1 MNIWDKRFIELAKS
15 IAEWSKDPK
24 AKIGAVIVSKRD
36 GDIALGYNG
45 FPKGVEDSEERLE
58 NNDVKQEMVIHA
70 EQNAL
75 IIAGSKAE
83 NATIYVWGK
92 PVCSRCAV
100 IIIQSGI
107 KRVVAINPDS
117 DKESKWHETGQ
128 RAIQMFNEAEIK
140 VDFL

>member
-36 GDIALGYNG
+36 GAIALGYNG
-45 FPKGVEDSEERLE
+45 FPKGVEDSAERLE

-107 KRVVAINPDS
+107 KRVVASNPDS

-128 RAIQMFNEAEIK
+128 RAIQMFNEAEIQ

>member
-15 IAEWSKDPK
+15 VAEWSKDPK

-36 GDIALGYNG
+36 GAIALGYNG
-45 FPKGVEDSEERLE
+45 FPKGVENSVERLE
-58 NNDVKQEMVIHA
+58 NNDIKQEMVIHA

-107 KRVVAINPDS
+107 KRVVASNPDS
-117 DKESKWHETGQ
+117 DKKSKWDETGQ
-128 RAIQMFNEAEIK
+128 RAIQMFNEAGIQ